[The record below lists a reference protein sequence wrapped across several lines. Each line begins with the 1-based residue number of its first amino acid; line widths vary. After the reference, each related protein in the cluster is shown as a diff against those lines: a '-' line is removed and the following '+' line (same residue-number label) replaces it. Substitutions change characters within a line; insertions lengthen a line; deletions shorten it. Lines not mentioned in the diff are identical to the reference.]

1 MNTSKY
7 ISIIAFLAL
16 QVSFGCSTH
25 PEIKPYE
32 PQQELAVDDSL
43 SSKESLELP
52 DGADG
57 FVEDAEL
64 PEEEKTVEVAQAE
77 EKSSPE
83 QVTPPVAKSPKVIK
97 DKKEKTERTPASN
110 LKNGFFVFANDCE
123 MKSAPGKNGSSVGSV
138 SKGKK
143 LWLDVHNASW
153 LKAYK
158 KNGTAYVSTSCVK

>member
-7 ISIIAFLAL
+7 LSIVAFLAL
-16 QVSFGCSTH
+16 HVSFGCSTH

-32 PQQELAVDDSL
+32 SQQELAVDDS
-43 SSKESLELP
+43 SNDKESLDLP

-64 PEEEKTVEVAQAE
+64 PEEEKSVEVVNVE
-77 EKSSPE
+77 EKAAPE
-83 QVTPPVAKSPKVIK
+83 KVASVAKAPEVVKS
-97 DKKEKTERTPASN
+97 KKEKSERAPASN

-123 MKSAPGKNGSSVGSV
+123 MKSSPGKNGSAVGSV

-143 LWLDVHNASW
+143 LWLDVHNTSW